1 MVSVILERYKGYIL
15 GLEFEI
21 GVEINVRS
29 KEVLILLQKHIK
41 KFRMIVIVKRNSKK
55 LGFMRICK
63 VLKGCYKVGI
73 GLDL

>member
-1 MVSVILERYKGYIL
+1 MISVILERYNGYIL
-15 GLEFEI
+15 GLGFEI
-21 GVEINVRS
+21 RVEINIGN
-29 KEVLILLQKHIK
+29 KGVLILLQKHIK
-41 KFRMIVIVKRNSKK
+41 KFRMIVIVKGNSKK